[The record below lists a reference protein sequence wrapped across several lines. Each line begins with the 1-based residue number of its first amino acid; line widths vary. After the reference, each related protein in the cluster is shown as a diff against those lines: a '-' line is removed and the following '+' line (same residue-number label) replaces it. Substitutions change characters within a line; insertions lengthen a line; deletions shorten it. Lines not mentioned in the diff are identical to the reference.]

1 MRKPTIANRCVSKM
15 LTFTSQIEDYL
26 KSLHNILNYERLF
39 YTIQIGIAFARGNT
53 HLHTVHKE
61 DISGNRLYGGM
72 IFLDHRPPVQVLKNT
87 LSANHFGDD
96 FHNYTMIWQ
105 RNKLTLMVDD
115 KVYGEIDKYVEVFN
129 EKCFIIFGVTVG
141 GFQNFDDKILP
152 KDVKPY
158 YNYDPRAALSF
169 WQNRE
174 IWASTWS
181 TKSAMVIDYV
191 RVYAE

>member
-1 MRKPTIANRCVSKM
+1 
-15 LTFTSQIEDYL
+15 
-26 KSLHNILNYERLF
+26 
-39 YTIQIGIAFARGNT
+39 
-53 HLHTVHKE
+53 
-61 DISGNRLYGGM
+61 
-72 IFLDHRPPVQVLKNT
+72 
-87 LSANHFGDD
+87 
-96 FHNYTMIWQ
+96 
-105 RNKLTLMVDD
+105 MVDD
-115 KVYGEIDKYVEVFN
+115 KVYGEIDKYVEIFN

-158 YNYDPRAALSF
+158 YNYDPRAAQSF

-181 TKSAMVIDYV
+181 TQSAMVIDYV